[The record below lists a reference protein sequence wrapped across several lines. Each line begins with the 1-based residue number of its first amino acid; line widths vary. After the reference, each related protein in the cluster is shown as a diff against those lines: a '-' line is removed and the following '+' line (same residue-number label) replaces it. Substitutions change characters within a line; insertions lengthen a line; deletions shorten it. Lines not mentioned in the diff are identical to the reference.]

1 MLECINFILHF
12 YKNTKLPY
20 HYPIQCRI
28 ILHQRISEVWIIE
41 PMNQIEITR
50 WSYNKRY
57 PSRYKEHIWMRPISN
72 NVKLYSDQRNVSRV
86 MSPIWRSD
94 LCLKCGLS
102 RHWSMQNTFSKNNV
116 CWNKAKR
123 QKLLDNYIV
132 NPWQTLNLLFCA
144 KK

>member
-1 MLECINFILHF
+1 
-12 YKNTKLPY
+12 
-20 HYPIQCRI
+20 
-28 ILHQRISEVWIIE
+28 
-41 PMNQIEITR
+41 MNQIGTTHL
-50 WSYNKRY
+50 SYNKRY
-57 PSRYKEHIWMRPISN
+57 LSRCKEHIWMRPISN

-144 KK
+144 KKVRKWSATLWLHSWILFFSCNFTFKVFPIHSKFA